1 MKELIFIYNA
11 KSGVFNAFLDWSHKM
26 FSPNTY
32 ECNLCGIT
40 YNSFGK
46 ISKWK
51 SFLDS
56 KNIKKTFYYTDHI
69 GTLDFMT
76 EDIKPPCIFIKNNN
90 NTIKLI
96 INSNE
101 LNKLISADELIDKL
115 NFVMKEF
122 D

>member
-46 ISKWK
+46 LSKWK
-51 SFLDS
+51 TFLDS
-56 KNIKKTFYYTDHI
+56 KKLKKTFYYTDHI
-69 GTLDFMT
+69 SSLDFMT
-76 EDIKPPCIFIKNNN
+76 EDVKPPCIFLKN
-90 NTIKLI
+90 TKTTELI
-96 INSNE
+96 MNSSE
-101 LNKLISADELIDKL
+101 INKLISVDELIDRL
-115 NFVMKEF
+115 NNLI
-122 D
+122 DD

>member
-46 ISKWK
+46 VSKWK
-51 SFLDS
+51 TFLDS
-56 KNIKKTFYYTDHI
+56 KKLKKTFYYTDHI
-69 GTLDFMT
+69 SSLDFMT
-76 EDIKPPCIFIKNNN
+76 EDIKPPCIFLKN
-90 NTIKLI
+90 TTTTKLI
-96 INSNE
+96 MNSSE
-101 LNKLISADELIDKL
+101 LNKLISVDELIDRL
-115 NFVMKEF
+115 NNLI
-122 D
+122 DD

>member
-11 KSGVFNAFLDWSHKM
+11 KSGVFNAILDWSHKM
-26 FSPNTY
+26 FSPSTY

-56 KNIKKTFYYTDHI
+56 KTFKINFYYTDH
-69 GTLDFMT
+69 LSSLKFVT
-76 EDIKPPCIFIKNNN
+76 EDIKPPCIFMKNNN
-90 NTIKLI
+90 ATQLLM
-96 INSNE
+96 NSNE
-101 LNKLISADELIDKL
+101 LNKLISADELIERLNKL
-115 NFVMKEF
+115 I
-122 D
+122 DD